1 MYRGA
6 MTAIATSLYVVL
18 FVLGHGSFQSECFWC
33 SKPLIMGVVH
43 EGWNPA
49 IPALIYPGDLF
60 KESSKTAGHEVLRLR
75 RLN

>member
-1 MYRGA
+1 
-6 MTAIATSLYVVL
+6 
-18 FVLGHGSFQSECFWC
+18 
-33 SKPLIMGVVH
+33 MGVVH